1 MQTTSFTD
9 CKHYLAHNKGYE
21 ILNIY
26 DNELDE
32 IWAHHDSTRLGIPLT
47 GVRAKFYR
55 SKNNQYISMFPWIED
70 SDFFP
75 ILEHDNGHPDP
86 YNFSQVMD
94 GLQQWIR

>member
-1 MQTTSFTD
+1 MQTTTFTD

-26 DNELDE
+26 DNKLDE
-32 IWAHHDSTRLGIPLT
+32 IRAHHDSTRLGIPLT

-75 ILEHDNGHPDP
+75 VQEHDHGPSDLYLH
-86 YNFSQVMD
+86 SQVLD

>member
-1 MQTTSFTD
+1 MQTTNFTD

-32 IWAHHDSTRLGIPLT
+32 IQTHHDSTQLGIPLT
-47 GVRAKFYR
+47 EVKAKFYR

-70 SDFFP
+70 SNFFP
-75 ILEHDNGHPDP
+75 IQERDDGSPNLHTH
-86 YNFSQVMD
+86 SQVLD
-94 GLQQWIR
+94 RLQQWIR